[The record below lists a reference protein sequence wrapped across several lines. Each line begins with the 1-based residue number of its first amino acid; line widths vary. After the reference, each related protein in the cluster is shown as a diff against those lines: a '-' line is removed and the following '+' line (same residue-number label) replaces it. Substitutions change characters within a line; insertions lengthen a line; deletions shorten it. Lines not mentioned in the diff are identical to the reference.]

1 MGWGRY
7 FLLGDLGQQLDLQ
20 DRQREMDN
28 LRGQLDSQFSRDA
41 NQDEQ
46 IRVLRRHNQDLQM
59 YMTALVRLLISKGL
73 VSEAEIAQTVQMVE
87 KTDRSG

>member
-20 DRQREMDN
+20 DRQREMEN

-41 NQDEQ
+41 SQDNE
-46 IRVLRRHNQDLQM
+46 IHALRRQFQELQL
-59 YMTALVRLLISKGL
+59 YMGAVVRLLIQKGL
-73 VSEAEIAQTVQMVE
+73 VSEAEIKQTVDLVE
-87 KTDRSG
+87 RTERRD